1 MESRRKMFGRVG
13 VIVHNYY
20 LLDTRVRRQAECLAD
35 MGLEVHVVCGRRESP
50 VKGFCEPPFE
60 IVNGVHIHRVPLSK
74 KRGNKLRYI
83 FEYVAMTI
91 FALWKLTLLHMKKK
105 FDVVHIHNMPD
116 LLVVAGLI
124 SKVTGATLV
133 LDIHDP
139 MSELFQ
145 QKNRVNGLHPMIR
158 ALKFQERLC
167 YRLADHLVTV
177 THNMAENVAEK
188 RGCQVESVKVVHNF
202 PDLIS
207 FPIREEKKK
216 WPMNGDGI
224 VFLFSGTVTGQY
236 RLDITV
242 RAIAIASQS
251 IPNIRFQILGG
262 GDSLEEVLALAE
274 DLGIGDRVEH
284 IPPVHVDMVKN
295 VMANVDVGISTHQS
309 GVFGDLQFPTKIV
322 EFMTQGLPVI
332 SSRTYTIE
340 QYIPED
346 SIFYFEPGEIG
357 DLVNQIILMYNEPGL
372 VLQKI
377 NNSKKLLSKYT
388 WQEEKRSFTSFY
400 GELFKMH

>member
-1 MESRRKMFGRVG
+1 
-13 VIVHNYY
+13 
-20 LLDTRVRRQAECLAD
+20 
-35 MGLEVHVVCGRRESP
+35 
-50 VKGFCEPPFE
+50 
-60 IVNGVHIHRVPLSK
+60 
-74 KRGNKLRYI
+74 
-83 FEYVAMTI
+83 MTI

-124 SKVTGATLV
+124 SKVTGAILV
-133 LDIHDP
+133 LDVHDP

-145 QKNRVNGLHPMIR
+145 QKNRVNGSHPMIR
-158 ALKFQERLC
+158 ALKLQERLC
-167 YRLADHLVTV
+167 YRLADRLVTV
-177 THNMAENVAEK
+177 THTMAENVAEK
-188 RGCQVESVKVVHNF
+188 RGCPIESVKVVHNF

-207 FPIREEKKK
+207 FPIREDKKE
-216 WPMNGDGI
+216 WPINGDGI

-236 RLDITV
+236 RLDIAV
-242 RAIAIASQS
+242 RAIAIASQT

-295 VMANVDVGISTHQS
+295 VMANVDVGITTHQS
-309 GVFGDLQFPTKIV
+309 GIFGDLYFSTKII

-332 SSRTYTIE
+332 SSRTDTLAK
-340 QYIPED
+340 YIPDD

-357 DLVNQIILMYNEPGL
+357 ELVNQIILMYNKPGL

-388 WQEEKRSFTSFY
+388 WQEEKRSFMAFY
-400 GELFKMH
+400 EELFKMC